1 MTNMGWPALLSILA
15 GVGVATVFGFIAGV
29 LIVKFHRA
37 VANNLAHGVQSY
49 DKVTLFGIIAIILG
63 MIFMSNLHSLL
74 LYFIF
79 HLIMPNRFP

>member
-1 MTNMGWPALLSILA
+1 MLMHWSFSWGWF
-15 GVGVATVFGFIAGV
+15 FGGIAMVIAGV

-49 DKVTLFGIIAIILG
+49 DKVNLFGIIAIILG